1 MKKDDHLDDL
11 TGRARLTVQPK
22 PLPSMRRLFIEM
34 VVWGVIG
41 AVSFAA
47 LMFIT
52 LRGPYA

>member
-1 MKKDDHLDDL
+1 MNKKPHIDDL
-11 TGRARLTVQPK
+11 CDLARLTVKPK

-34 VVWGVIG
+34 VAWGIIG